1 MISYKKRAVEGYR
14 NLVKK
19 RDQSH
24 LNSVCNGRFQKK
36 TIPLHEWLFGIPRA
50 RGGSLNWKS
59 EGMGEYLRLEFRRHW
74 GEGGLRLEFSQ
85 GTDESVFLEKAN
97 FMDFNN
103 QLAN

>member
-59 EGMGEYLRLEFRRHW
+59 EGMGNTYDW
-74 GEGGLRLEFSQ
+74 NSEGIG
-85 GTDESVFLEKAN
+85 GKGG
-97 FMDFNN
+97 
-103 QLAN
+103 